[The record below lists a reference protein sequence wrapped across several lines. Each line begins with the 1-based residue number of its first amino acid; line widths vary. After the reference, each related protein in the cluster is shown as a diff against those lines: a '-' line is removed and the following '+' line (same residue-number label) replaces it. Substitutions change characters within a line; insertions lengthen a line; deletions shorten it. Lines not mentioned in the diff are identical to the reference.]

1 MGKRSF
7 NLYRLKNQGCDCNA
21 QILTLKNKIM
31 SREEKQFRNDAKNF
45 CVFIGMIALSAF
57 IVVNFILVK

>member
-1 MGKRSF
+1 
-7 NLYRLKNQGCDCNA
+7 
-21 QILTLKNKIM
+21 M
-31 SREEKQFRNDAKNF
+31 SREEKEFRKKKKNF

>member
-1 MGKRSF
+1 
-7 NLYRLKNQGCDCNA
+7 
-21 QILTLKNKIM
+21 M

-45 CVFIGMIALSAF
+45 CVFIGMIALAAF